1 MTPTILIIGATGNT
15 GRAVA
20 QTLPE
25 LIRSNSTLNGNR
37 IIALT
42 RSSSSPVARE
52 LAKLPEV
59 EVIEQNWVEITA
71 DWLRENQVAR
81 AFIASH
87 NEPNQFAEESTFYV
101 NALNAGVKYVVRIST
116 TAANVHPDCP
126 AYYPRQHWAIEAMLG
141 SPEFNNLQW
150 TSLQPNV
157 FSPLVISPAAA
168 FIKKY
173 RETGEQDTLRL
184 MLSEDAPVGIIDPD
198 EIGVIAAHLLAQDD
212 TSVHNKAKY
221 ILNGPEDISGK
232 QLVDMIEKYT
242 GATVKDVRY
251 KDVSFIDKLFEYQY
265 APTKQSK
272 NVIYSIKRAPETA
285 WEGKCS
291 SSTTSKEILELAA
304 PKRTPTDVL
313 DALLKEE
320 GNF

>member
-1 MTPTILIIGATGNT
+1 MTPTILIVGATGNT
-15 GRAVA
+15 GRAVTR
-20 QTLPE
+20 TLPE
-25 LIRSNSTLNGNR
+25 LIRSNRTLNGNR

-42 RSSSSPVARE
+42 RSSSSPVAHD

-71 DWLRENQVAR
+71 DWLREHQVAR

-87 NEPNQFAEESTFYV
+87 NGPNQFAEESTFYL
-101 NALNAGVKYVVRIST
+101 NALSAGVKYVVRIST
-116 TAANVHPDCP
+116 TAVNVRPDCP
-126 AYYPRQHWAIEAMLG
+126 AYYPRQHWAIEALLG

-157 FSPLVISPAAA
+157 FSPLIISPVAA

-198 EIGVIAAHLLAQDD
+198 EVGVIAAHLLAQDD

-221 ILNGPEDISGK
+221 VLNGPEDINGK
-232 QLVDMIEKYT
+232 QLVGMIEKYT
-242 GATVKDVRY
+242 GAAVKDVRY
-251 KDVSFIDKLFEYQY
+251 KDVSFIDKLYEYQY
-265 APTKQSK
+265 AATKQSK
-272 NVIYSIKRAPETA
+272 NVIYSIKRAPETM

-304 PKRTPTDVL
+304 PKRTPADVL

-320 GNF
+320 GNC